1 MLSMVSITE
10 GKMAPFPGG
19 VLIRAA
25 EAEGGCVGRGVP
37 VCSLYSWRVRA
48 ACNVCSCQEI
58 LRRRAWARGVLGAVG
73 VSGAS
78 GDEDECHLRVI
89 IITIRTLN

>member
-25 EAEGGCVGRGVP
+25 EAEGGCVGP
-37 VCSLYSWRVRA
+37 WCPRVFTA
-48 ACNVCSCQEI
+48 FVAG
-58 LRRRAWARGVLGAVG
+58 AR
-73 VSGAS
+73 SM
-78 GDEDECHLRVI
+78 
-89 IITIRTLN
+89 